1 MLLTMPGETSLNALL
16 RGLSPTLNPG
26 EYVFCTVGE
35 EQVLQGLR
43 PLGSFQE
50 REGLTVIL
58 ERSQADRLQLSYA
71 YVAAWITISIHSAL
85 EAVGLTAALSTALAQ
100 AGISCNVVAG
110 FYHDHL
116 FVGAAEG
123 PRALQ
128 VLREL
133 AAR

>member
-1 MLLTMPGETSLNALL
+1 MLGETSLNALL

-26 EYVFCTVGE
+26 EYVFCTVSDE
-35 EQVLQGLR
+35 RVLQGTR

-58 ERSQADRLQLSYA
+58 ERPQADRLQLPYT

-116 FVGAAEG
+116 FVSAADG
-123 PRALQ
+123 SRALQ

-133 AAR
+133 AAQ

>member
-1 MLLTMPGETSLNALL
+1 MHGETSLNALL

-26 EYVFCTVGE
+26 EYVFCTVGDE
-35 EQVLQGLR
+35 HVLQGLR
-43 PLGSFQE
+43 PLGLFQE

-58 ERSQADRLQLSYA
+58 ERSQADRLQLPYS

>member
-1 MLLTMPGETSLNALL
+1 MVTTMPGEISLSALL

-26 EYVFCTVGE
+26 EYVFCTVND
-35 EQVLQGLR
+35 EQVLQGTR

-58 ERSQADRLQLSYA
+58 ERSQADRLQLPYT
-71 YVAAWITISIHSAL
+71 YVAAWLTISIHSAL

-116 FVGAAEG
+116 FVGAVDG
-123 PRALQ
+123 PRALH
-128 VLREL
+128 VLRQL
-133 AAR
+133 AAQ

>member
-1 MLLTMPGETSLNALL
+1 MPGESSLSALL

-26 EYVFCTVGE
+26 EYVFCTVSDE
-35 EQVLQGLR
+35 HVLQGTR

-58 ERSQADRLQLSYA
+58 ERPQADRLQLPYT

-116 FVGAAEG
+116 FVSAAEG

-128 VLREL
+128 VLRGL